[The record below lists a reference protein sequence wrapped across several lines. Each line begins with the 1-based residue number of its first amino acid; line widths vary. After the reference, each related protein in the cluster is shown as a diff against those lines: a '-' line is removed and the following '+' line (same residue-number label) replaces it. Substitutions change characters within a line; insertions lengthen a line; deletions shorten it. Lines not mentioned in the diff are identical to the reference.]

1 MLLLNS
7 VEPEKWY
14 TISEAEPIIG
24 YGRDAISD
32 RIKWGL
38 IQAQFL
44 PGPGGRRK
52 RKRGYNAWR
61 IQGCEIIRYVKE
73 HMTPLQPNA
82 VIRRRIA

>member
-1 MLLLNS
+1 MLLLN
-7 VEPEKWY
+7 VKPEKWY

-24 YGRDAISD
+24 YGYDAISD

-44 PGPGGRRK
+44 PGPGGKRK
-52 RKRGYNAWR
+52 RKREYNAWR

-82 VIRRRIA
+82 MIRRRVA